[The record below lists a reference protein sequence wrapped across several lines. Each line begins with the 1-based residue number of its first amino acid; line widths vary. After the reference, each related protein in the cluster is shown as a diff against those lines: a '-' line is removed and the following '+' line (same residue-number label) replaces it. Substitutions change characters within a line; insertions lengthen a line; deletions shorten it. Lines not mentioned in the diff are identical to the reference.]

1 MSVNVSQSFQFLVD
15 EFGYT
20 YSASQLKDLHVLF
33 YKNDNAGKQLEIAYS
48 DGYFHCEIRRL
59 IDGKPAKYSD
69 NLNTI
74 SHEDLAIFESDN
86 KHDHFDYF
94 AGGSLGLKGVIKN
107 VVALFKRQKQFFTG
121 AEWIDT
127 AKIQQLKDE
136 EFAQKF
142 GSTPNRN
149 VKPFFDLL
157 REEAITILKKKGYA
171 IIKDSKEGAPY
182 DPDNNLQHITF
193 FRLYNKVTI
202 SQLDWRD
209 DYNTYYI
216 SRNNKKI
223 IEVNVS
229 ETGSEEALKLMVDKL
244 TYL

>member
-1 MSVNVSQSFQFLVD
+1 MSVNVAQSFQFLVD

-20 YSASQLKDLHVLF
+20 YSASQLKDLQVLF
-33 YKNDNAGKQLEIAYS
+33 YKNDSAAKQLEIAYS

-59 IDGKPAKYSD
+59 IDGKPAKYRD
-69 NLNTI
+69 KLNSI

-86 KHDHFDYF
+86 KYNHFDYF
-94 AGGSLGLKGVIKN
+94 AGAGLRLAGVVNN
-107 VVALFKRQKQFFTG
+107 VVPLFKRNKQFFTT

-136 EFAQKF
+136 EFEQKF
-142 GSTPNRN
+142 GSRPNRE
-149 VKPFFDLL
+149 VKPIFDLL
-157 REEAITILKKKGYA
+157 REEAITILKKKGFA

-182 DPDNNLQHITF
+182 DHDNYLQHITF
-193 FRLYNKVTI
+193 FRLYNKIVI
-202 SQLDWRD
+202 SQSDWRD

-229 ETGSEEALKLMVDKL
+229 ETGSEEALKLMVAKL

>member
-1 MSVNVSQSFQFLVD
+1 MSVDVAQSLQFLVD

-20 YSASQLKDLHVLF
+20 CSASQLKDLQVLF
-33 YKNDNAGKQLEIAYS
+33 YRNNNAEKQLEIAYS

-69 NLNTI
+69 NLNSI
-74 SHEDLAIFESDN
+74 SHEDLAIFESNN
-86 KHDHFDYF
+86 KYDHFDYY
-94 AGGSLGLKGVIKN
+94 AGSGQRLAGVVKKIA
-107 VVALFKRQKQFFTG
+107 ALFKRNKQFFTA

-127 AKIQQLKDE
+127 AKIQHLKDE
-136 EFAQKF
+136 EFEQKF
-142 GSTPNRN
+142 GSRPNRD

-157 REEAITILKKKGYA
+157 REEAITILKKKGFA

-182 DPDNNLQHITF
+182 DHDNYLQHITF
-193 FRLYNKVTI
+193 FRLYNKIVI
-202 SQLDWRD
+202 SQSDWRD

-223 IEVNVS
+223 IEVNIS
-229 ETGSEEALKLMVDKL
+229 QTGIEEALNLMVAKL

>member
-1 MSVNVSQSFQFLVD
+1 MSVDVAQSLQFLVD

-20 YSASQLKDLHVLF
+20 YSPSQLKDLQVLF
-33 YKNDNAGKQLEIAYS
+33 YRNNNAAKQLEIAYS

-69 NLNTI
+69 NLNSI

-94 AGGSLGLKGVIKN
+94 AGGSLGLKGVVKN
-107 VVALFKRQKQFFTG
+107 VEALFKRQKQFFTG

-127 AKIQQLKDE
+127 AKIQRLKEE

-142 GSTPNRN
+142 GSSHKRD
-149 VKPFFDLL
+149 VKPFFELL
-157 REEAITILKKKGYA
+157 REQAITILKKKGYA

-182 DPDNNLQHITF
+182 DPDNNLHHITF
-193 FRLYNKVTI
+193 FRLYNKIVI

-216 SRNNKKI
+216 MRNNKKI
-223 IEVNVS
+223 IEVNIS
-229 ETGSEEALKLMVDKL
+229 ETGSEEAQNLMVAKL

>member
-1 MSVNVSQSFQFLVD
+1 MSVNVAQFFQFLVD

-20 YSASQLKDLHVLF
+20 YSASQLKDLQVLF
-33 YKNDNAGKQLEIAYS
+33 YRNNNNAKQLEIAYS

-59 IDGKPAKYSD
+59 IDGKPAKYRD
-69 NLNTI
+69 NLNSI

-94 AGGSLGLKGVIKN
+94 AGGSLGLKGVVKN
-107 VVALFKRQKQFFTG
+107 VVALFKRQKQFFTT
-121 AEWIDT
+121 AEWIDST
-127 AKIQQLKDE
+127 KIQQLKDE
-136 EFAQKF
+136 EFEQKF
-142 GSTPNRN
+142 GSLPNRD

-182 DPDNNLQHITF
+182 DHDNYLQHIIF
-193 FRLYNKVTI
+193 FRLYNKIVI

-216 SRNNKKI
+216 MRNNRKLL
-223 IEVNVS
+223 EVNIS
-229 ETGSEEALKLMVDKL
+229 QTGSEEALKLMVAKL